1 MNSQVSRWTAYCA
14 GQTIYWVHMYREM
27 QSIPLQLPSSPHSS
41 MPRGEG
47 FDQRRSGDKSRTFS
61 LRLSSDCTQVD
72 DFQQVLLLLGDRKWQ
87 FPCRPEVQVS
97 ALETLG
103 LSPPLQNCSTA
114 LLFRSSLNLQERENE
129 FPRGQPTWWVPHR
142 QVFFFCNRIF
152 LGTRTATLHQPC
164 RHHFQ
169 GIHSWI

>member
-1 MNSQVSRWTAYCA
+1 MNCILCWSDHLLSAHVQRNAVNSTATA
-14 GQTIYWVHMYREM
+14 F
-27 QSIPLQLPSSPHSS
+27 LPSLIHAKRWGVWSKEIW
-41 MPRGEG
+41 GQEQN
-47 FDQRRSGDKSRTFS
+47 FQLETV
-61 LRLSSDCTQVD
+61 LRLHTVD

-142 QVFFFCNRIF
+142 QVFFLQQNFSGYKDCNPTSAMQTPFSRNSLVDLIK
-152 LGTRTATLHQPC
+152 
-164 RHHFQ
+164 
-169 GIHSWI
+169 